1 MFRVQRANRLL
12 KLESSKNQP
21 NSQQENQ
28 RRGHP
33 LLSYMLRSRTLR
45 VQVPPSQ
52 IVYLKFLLEGYDH
65 LALPVVVDGKKAEI
79 KLLIHP
85 TELKIFVSL
94 IKEDFPSAIILGDD
108 ENGCSGSI

>member
-1 MFRVQRANRLL
+1 MNRLL

-21 NSQQENQ
+21 NSQQEKQ

-33 LLSYMLRSRTLR
+33 LLSYMLRSRTFR
-45 VQVPPSQ
+45 VQISPSQ

-79 KLLIHP
+79 KLLIQS

-94 IKEDFPSAIILGDD
+94 IKEEFPSALILRDNED
-108 ENGCSGSI
+108 GCSGSI

>member
-1 MFRVQRANRLL
+1 
-12 KLESSKNQP
+12 
-21 NSQQENQ
+21 
-28 RRGHP
+28 
-33 LLSYMLRSRTLR
+33 MLRSRTLR

-94 IKEDFPSAIILGDD
+94 IKEEFPSAIILGDEED
-108 ENGCSGSI
+108 GCSGSI